1 MKGWLLLLKKQKNK
15 MKGSHFLY
23 ASWCISFCV
32 CILSLLNFIYYF
44 FFLLSSFPTCTFCER
59 RSNLLC
65 FFFSSVSLIFLLVRL
80 GGVVVTFSLPCLR
93 SAWRRKKYES
103 KRSDPLSLVFTLLL
117 FPVSLPRATTSILHY
132 TIHGIKYNK
141 YLFTIN

>member
-1 MKGWLLLLKKQKNK
+1 MKGWLLLLKKQKKQNERQPFSICVMMYLVLCVYSFPFK
-15 MKGSHFLY
+15 FYLLFFFPSFF
-23 ASWCISFCV
+23 ISYV
-32 CILSLLNFIYYF
+32 YILREEVESFV
-44 FFLLSSFPTCTFCER
+44 FFLLCFAHLLA
-59 RSNLLC
+59 RS
-65 FFFSSVSLIFLLVRL
+65 V

>member
-1 MKGWLLLLKKQKNK
+1 MKGWLLLLKKTNK

-32 CILSLLNFIYYF
+32 CILSPLNFIHYF

-65 FFFSSVSLIFLLVRL
+65 FFFFLRFAHLLARSV

-103 KRSDPLSLVFTLLL
+103 KRSDPLSLVFTLLS